1 MKLRPL
7 LVSIAVLAPLSAA
20 VWWFSLPDDPRT
32 PEDSRV
38 NRRIIEPAALEPAT
52 RVELKSEGASLV
64 FARNE
69 SGRWVVEGT
78 PALPADLSRLARL
91 SNDLST
97 PKIERF
103 VSARPEKI
111 AGYELD
117 KTSVIY
123 RDASGNSLLDL
134 RLGKTTEGGG
144 RIVSFA
150 DEKRAYLARL
160 SVALDPEPTGWRDTA
175 LLAGLSASDI
185 AAVRIGFATT
195 SQPVTVSRE
204 KADQPWTSPSVP
216 AGQRVKTSLLTT
228 QTGNLATLR
237 FTAIAPNLDPGVVA
251 ARVFPREIAFTT
263 FAGRTVTLSFS
274 RAPEPPAPPATPQK
288 EGETPPPAA
297 PRPVYVSV
305 TDSQPDA
312 LLSEAAKTH
321 TFEVAD
327 WIFTALPA
335 SPADLFEADPSAA
348 APSSEPVSV
357 TTPPV
362 TAPAASG
369 AQAP

>member
-1 MKLRPL
+1 
-7 LVSIAVLAPLSAA
+7 
-20 VWWFSLPDDPRT
+20 
-32 PEDSRV
+32 
-38 NRRIIEPAALEPAT
+38 
-52 RVELKSEGASLV
+52 
-64 FARNE
+64 
-69 SGRWVVEGT
+69 
-78 PALPADLSRLARL
+78 
-91 SNDLST
+91 
-97 PKIERF
+97 
-103 VSARPEKI
+103 
-111 AGYELD
+111 
-117 KTSVIY
+117 
-123 RDASGNSLLDL
+123 
-134 RLGKTTEGGG
+134 
-144 RIVSFA
+144 
-150 DEKRAYLARL
+150 
-160 SVALDPEPTGWRDTA
+160 
-175 LLAGLSASDI
+175 
-185 AAVRIGFATT
+185 
-195 SQPVTVSRE
+195 
-204 KADQPWTSPSVP
+204 
-216 AGQRVKTSLLTT
+216 VKTSLLTT